1 MRTGRQQLSQ
11 SQAAYLFLMPF
22 FAVYVIFLVYP
33 FFRGFWI
40 SLHDWN
46 LLAVAFNPDAKE
58 FVGFKNYQKTFWGK
72 NMSWGITARPMLQ
85 FSAVLVFAGVTL
97 LSALKLI
104 SRPTFVSIALAAV
117 AFFILPGFE
126 PDEGGR
132 WFDRRF
138 WPTVGRTIEFVVLT
152 VPSVTILSLVLAAAM
167 NRETRA
173 MGILRTIFFL
183 STVLSVTV
191 VTLIWLIIFS
201 PFQGII
207 ANVSELVGGPRVAWL
222 TSETLA
228 MPALVIATVWW
239 SIGISMILFLAGLQ
253 DINPSIYEAAALDN
267 AKGPKAFWYIT
278 LPNLKRTITL
288 VVVLQIIA
296 HFQIFGQPHLMTN
309 GGPNDRT
316 QTLVRHIYQT
326 GFRDSELG
334 EAAAMAM
341 FLFLIM
347 GAFSILQFVIGRDSE

>member
-1 MRTGRQQLSQ
+1 M
-11 SQAAYLFLMPF
+11 
-22 FAVYVIFLVYP
+22 
-33 FFRGFWI
+33 
-40 SLHDWN
+40 
-46 LLAVAFNPDAKE
+46 
-58 FVGFKNYQKTFWGK
+58 
-72 NMSWGITARPMLQ
+72 
-85 FSAVLVFAGVTL
+85 
-97 LSALKLI
+97 
-104 SRPTFVSIALAAV
+104 
-117 AFFILPGFE
+117 
-126 PDEGGR
+126 
-132 WFDRRF
+132 
-138 WPTVGRTIEFVVLT
+138 
-152 VPSVTILSLVLAAAM
+152 
-167 NRETRA
+167 
-173 MGILRTIFFL
+173 
-183 STVLSVTV
+183 STVLSVLYGNSPHHILFEHCTVTV

-347 GAFSILQFVIGRDSE
+347 GAFSILQFVMRSQRSNSNIGTAHLSNRFSLEETQNDPPQQDQLLVNYSSSNSGICLAGTDHLDVVAVTSAKRCACPNYIVHISRSCPISIYSA